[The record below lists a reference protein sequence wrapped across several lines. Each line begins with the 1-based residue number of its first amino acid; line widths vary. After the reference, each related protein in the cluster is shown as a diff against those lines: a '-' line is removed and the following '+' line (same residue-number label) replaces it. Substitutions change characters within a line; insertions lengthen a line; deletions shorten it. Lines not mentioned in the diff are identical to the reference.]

1 MQHYPELDD
10 ICLLIDL
17 WSTFFVSLIT
27 QPQRTLVVSL
37 TGHPTMSSPLLA
49 SSERKCFKI
58 GTRKSKLALAQ
69 TDLVVEAL
77 KKKYPQYDFNIET
90 KDTAGDRDKITAFKD
105 MTSKNLWTE
114 ELEEL
119 LIGGQIDF
127 IVHSL
132 KGMRLNVL
140 YL

>member
-1 MQHYPELDD
+1 M
-10 ICLLIDL
+10 
-17 WSTFFVSLIT
+17 STA
-27 QPQRTLVVSL
+27 P
-37 TGHPTMSSPLLA
+37 LA
-49 SSERKCFKI
+49 SSERKSFNI

-69 TDLVVEAL
+69 TNLVVEAL
-77 KKKYPQYDFNIET
+77 KKKYPQYEFNIET

-119 LIGGQIDF
+119 LIGGQLDF

-132 KGMRLNVL
+132 KGMRSIISFLQMKAGSNTL
-140 YL
+140 

>member
-1 MQHYPELDD
+1 M
-10 ICLLIDL
+10 
-17 WSTFFVSLIT
+17 STA
-27 QPQRTLVVSL
+27 P
-37 TGHPTMSSPLLA
+37 LA
-49 SSERKCFKI
+49 SSERKSFNV

-69 TDLVVEAL
+69 TELVVEAL
-77 KKKYPQYDFNIET
+77 KKKYPQYAFNIET

-119 LIGGQIDF
+119 LIGGQLDF

-132 KGMRLNVL
+132 KGRSSVPFTHGWWFGTNTW
-140 YL
+140 